1 MPDAPVTAESQP
13 EETPAGNADTPE
25 ASEPEPTVT
34 IENGRRRGKRR
45 VMKKKKVKDEDG
57 YLGKRTRRHS
67 HHSANHLQS
76 LRRKLSGS
84 PSRKK
89 NRSRRNSNLR
99 RSQQAAQ
106 RANLRQRRD
115 KAASPASSRKPKRP
129 EGPSA
134 CGPVRTSFRAFVPL
148 YTYQVSC
155 DVPCRSRELLL

>member
-1 MPDAPVTAESQP
+1 MPDAPVTADEQP

-34 IENGRRRGKRR
+34 VENGRRRGKRR

-67 HHSANHLQS
+67 YYSANHLQS
-76 LRRKLSGS
+76 LRRRPSGS
-84 PSRKK
+84 PSRKT
-89 NRSRRNSNLR
+89 NRSRRSPNRR
-99 RSQQAAQ
+99 RSHQAAQ

-115 KAASPASSRKPKRP
+115 KAASPASSKKPKRP
-129 EGPSA
+129 EGPLA
-134 CGPVRTSFRAFVPL
+134 CVPVRTSFRAFVPS
-148 YTYQVSC
+148 YTYQVGC